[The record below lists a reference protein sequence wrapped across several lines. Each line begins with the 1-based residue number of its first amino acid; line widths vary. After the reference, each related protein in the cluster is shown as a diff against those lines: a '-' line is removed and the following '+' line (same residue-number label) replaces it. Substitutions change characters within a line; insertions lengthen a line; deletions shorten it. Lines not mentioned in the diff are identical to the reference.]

1 MTTDTSQDF
10 ERRLAAK
17 LRDILALKDPALIRQ
32 ALNKDM
38 NDMLEQAAVA
48 MEKSAWPADVRA
60 AMAAK
65 IRARI
70 RNRPVEEGAAA

>member
-48 MEKSAWPADVRA
+48 MEKSAWPADVRLA
-60 AMAAK
+60 AVAAL
-65 IRARI
+65 RARI
-70 RNRPVEEGAAA
+70 RSRLVEEGAAA

>member
-17 LRDILALKDPALIRQ
+17 LRDILALKDPALIRR

-38 NDMLEQAAVA
+38 NDMLEEAAVA

-60 AMAAK
+60 SMAAK
-65 IRARI
+65 LRARI
-70 RNRPVEEGAAA
+70 RNRPMEDGAAA